1 MELKL
6 DLDHQALAQAIASEV
21 RAILQAANPYRLLTV
36 EELADYLHVPKG
48 WIYDRTRITEDEG
61 GIPRVKVGKY
71 VRFNLPDILKWL
83 KENESTK
90 TE

>member
-6 DLDHQALAQAIASEV
+6 DLDHQVIAQAIASEV
-21 RAILQAANPYRLLTV
+21 KTILKEVNQSRLLTV
-36 EELADYLHVPKG
+36 EELADYLQVPKG
-48 WIYDRTRITEDEG
+48 WIYDRTRIAEDDG

-71 VRFNLPDILKWL
+71 VRFNLQDVLNWL

-90 TE
+90 TD